1 MLDPDY
7 IEEAGDMVA
16 AAYTQIEAEMLDYL
30 VAQMLLDEKLT
41 SRGYTSLAMLAQTHD
56 RELREI
62 LRRNAEGIADAVR
75 ASVED
80 ALKRS
85 DADDI
90 GRIGGGRAA
99 YPRRV
104 AATVEGI
111 ARILERDNLDMI
123 EGAKRA
129 FIEAATRAITSTN
142 IAAMTPERAIHE
154 AVRTLEREG
163 ISVISY
169 RNAATGRQTVKNKLD
184 VAVRRHVRT
193 QIAQDGARMTLERM
207 RELDVALVEVSSHT
221 GARPEHAEWQGRC
234 YSLHGDVTIDGVRYR
249 DFYSATGYG
258 TVEGLLGANCRH
270 SFAPYIHGTKRAYAH
285 DPKHASGV
293 PNAEVYEL
301 TQKQRRLE
309 RRIREAKRE
318 IRGAQL
324 EYDADRRAEK
334 LVEVMKAKQA
344 LKDRQASIRK
354 LVNDANGKAKPGTS
368 VLHRNPRREWAG
380 DMPKATGP
388 AKTAHGRDR
397 MRERGITDRAAS
409 DAIVRPLKSF
419 PAETDDLGRR
429 AQKLV
434 GKDATVIVNPD
445 TGEIITAYKTKSRTA
460 RKYEKEQSDAERRT
474 NPPA

>member
-7 IEEAGDMVA
+7 IDKAGDMVA

-56 RELREI
+56 GALREI
-62 LRRNAEGIADAVR
+62 LRRNSGGIAAAVM

-85 DADDI
+85 DEDDV
-90 GRIGGGRAA
+90 RRLGGGRTA
-99 YPRRV
+99 YHRQV
-104 AATVEGI
+104 AATVDGI

-123 EGAKRA
+123 DGAKRA
-129 FIEAATRAITSTN
+129 FLEASTRAITSVN
-142 IAAMTPERAIHE
+142 ISATTPDKAIHE
-154 AVRTLEREG
+154 AVRQLEREG
-163 ISVISY
+163 ISIISY
-169 RNAATGRQTVKNKLD
+169 RNAATGRQTVKNKVD

-207 RELDVALVEVSSHT
+207 NELDVALVEVSSHP

-234 YSLHGDVTIDGVRYR
+234 YSLKGDVTIGGVRYR

-270 SFAPYIHGTKRAYAH
+270 SFAPYIHGTRHAYAH

-293 PNAEVYEL
+293 RGDEVYRL
-301 TQKQRRLE
+301 TQKQRYIE

-318 IRGAQL
+318 LRGAQA
-324 EYDADRRAEK
+324 EYDADRSAEK
-334 LVEVMKAKQA
+334 LAEVMKAKQA
-344 LKDRQASIRK
+344 IKSRQEAMRK
-354 LVNDANGKAKPGTS
+354 LLEEANAKAKPGTS
-368 VLHRNPRREWAG
+368 VLHRNQHREWAG
-380 DMPKATGP
+380 DMPKTTGP
-388 AKTAHGRDR
+388 ARTKHGTER
-397 MRERGITDRAAS
+397 MRERGITERAAAS
-409 DAIVRPLKSF
+409 AITSPLKRLE
-419 PAETDDLGRR
+419 AVADDNGRR

-434 GKDATVIVNPD
+434 GKDATVIINPD
-445 TGEIITAYKTKSRTA
+445 TGEIITAYKTKARIA
-460 RKYEKEQSDAERRT
+460 RKYEREAKEAG
-474 NPPA
+474 NAG

>member
-7 IEEAGDMVA
+7 IDEAGDMVA
-16 AAYTQIEAEMLDYL
+16 GAYAQIEAEMLDYL
-30 VAQMLLDEKLT
+30 VAQMLLDDKLT
-41 SRGYTSLAMLAQTHD
+41 SRGYTALSMLAQTHD
-56 RELREI
+56 GALREI
-62 LRRNAEGIADAVR
+62 VRRNAGGVAAAVQ

-85 DADDI
+85 DEDDV
-90 GRIGGGRAA
+90 RRLGGGRTA
-99 YPRRV
+99 YPRQV
-104 AATVEGI
+104 AATVDGI

-123 EGAKRA
+123 DGAKRA
-129 FIEAATRAITSTN
+129 FLEASTRAITSVN
-142 IAAMTPERAIHE
+142 ISAMTPEKAIHE
-154 AVRTLEREG
+154 AVRQLEREG
-163 ISVISY
+163 IGVISY
-169 RNAATGRQTVKNKLD
+169 RNAATGRQTVRSSVD

-207 RELDVALVEVSSHT
+207 RELDVALVEVSSHP

-234 YSLHGDVTIDGVRYR
+234 YSLKGDVTIGGVRYR

-270 SFAPYIHGTKRAYAH
+270 SFAPYIHGTRHAYAH

-293 PNAEVYEL
+293 RNDEVYRL
-301 TQKQRRLE
+301 TQRQRYAE

-318 IRGAQL
+318 LRGVQQ
-324 EYDADRRAEK
+324 EYDADRSAEK
-334 LVEVMKAKQA
+334 LAEVMRSKQT
-344 LKDRQASIRK
+344 LKDRQAAVRK
-354 LVNDANGKAKPGTS
+354 LIDEANATARPGTS

-388 AKTAHGRDR
+388 ARTKHGAER
-397 MRERGITDRAAS
+397 MRERGITEKAAAS
-409 DAIVRPLKSF
+409 AITSPLKRF
-419 PAETDDLGRR
+419 DAETDDLGRR

-445 TGEIITAYKTKSRTA
+445 TGEIVTAYKTKARIA
-460 RKYEKEQSDAERRT
+460 RKYEREAKEAE
-474 NPPA
+474 NAG